1 MTQPLDDGFFGPDSV
16 TWRIHAHRCM
26 LVGGIR
32 ALLLQALN
40 SRAMAAVADF
50 STYKSAPWQR
60 LTSTSIYLI
69 DTVFGDTETAEAA
82 AQRVR
87 RIHRSIKGVDSFT
100 GEPYSAEDPEL
111 LLWIHAAEVD
121 SFLEGYR
128 HFGPPISDD
137 DANRYV
143 AEMVSAAELIG
154 LDAAGVPSSVGELHD
169 YMDGQELVASPAARE
184 ALWFILKP
192 PVPWPGGKWP
202 AIPGGRLVAEV
213 PARIGWAVPSG
224 AAAAILPPRALR
236 AYNLPNVQ
244 PSEPFFRLALPAF
257 FIAMRAAAG
266 PPPGI
271 ETLRARGFAA

>member
-1 MTQPLDDGFFGPDSV
+1 MTQPLDDGYFGPDSV

-40 SRAMAAVADF
+40 PRAMAAVADF
-50 STYKSAPWQR
+50 STYKSAPWER
-60 LTSTSIYLI
+60 LTSTSNYLI
-69 DTVFGDTETAEAA
+69 DTVFGDTQTADAA

-87 RIHRSIKGVDSFT
+87 RIHRSIRGVDSFT

-121 SFLEGYR
+121 SFLDGYR
-128 HFGPPISDD
+128 HFGPPISDE
-137 DANRYV
+137 DADRYV
-143 AEMVSAAELIG
+143 EEMVRAGELIG
-154 LDAAGVPSSVGELHD
+154 LEAADMPASVSELND

-184 ALWFILKP
+184 AMWFILKP

-202 AIPGGRLVAEV
+202 AIPGGRLVVEL

-224 AAAAILPPRALR
+224 AAAAILPPRARR
-236 AYNLPNVQ
+236 AYRLPNLQ
-244 PSEPFFRLALPAF
+244 PGEPFFRIAMPAF

-271 ETLRARGFAA
+271 DTLRARGFAA